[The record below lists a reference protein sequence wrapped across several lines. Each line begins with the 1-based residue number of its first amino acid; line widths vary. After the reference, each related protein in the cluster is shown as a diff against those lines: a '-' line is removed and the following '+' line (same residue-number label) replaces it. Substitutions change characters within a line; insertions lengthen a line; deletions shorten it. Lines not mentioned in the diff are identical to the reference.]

1 MALVRNNREDEEGN
15 EEILFMKKG
24 ENQQEW
30 GSEKFLNSYNKNE
43 SGV

>member
-1 MALVRNNREDEEGN
+1 
-15 EEILFMKKG
+15 MKKG

-43 SGV
+43 SGVQFNSWFNTL